1 MLTILI
7 CAIIIAII
15 AVIAAFVFEEEK
27 GNIIGAGIGFAV
39 LGGLI
44 GVMFAL
50 MIGVSYSS
58 NLDNYTLKTTK
69 TYELN
74 PYVINNEKY
83 YVNLSNDSTN
93 VQYKDENGMIKCKE
107 MVSTNFVYNAHK
119 NPMLQVEE
127 YEPNFNPFVIGV
139 DNQTT
144 YSIVIPNQSY
154 IYKSLD

>member
-1 MLTILI
+1 MITIFICATIL
-7 CAIIIAII
+7 AILATIIA
-15 AVIAAFVFEEEK
+15 FVVEEEK
-27 GNIIGAGIGFAV
+27 EDIILGGIGFAV

-44 GVMFAL
+44 GTMFAF
-50 MIGVSYSS
+50 MIGASYSS
-58 NLDNYTLKTTK
+58 NLDNCTLKTTK

-107 MVSTNFVYNAHK
+107 MASTNFVYNAHK
-119 NPMLQVEE
+119 NPMLQVKE
-127 YEPNFNPFVIGV
+127 YEPNSNPFAIGIG
-139 DNQTT
+139 NQIT
-144 YSIVIPNQSY
+144 YNIIIPNQSF